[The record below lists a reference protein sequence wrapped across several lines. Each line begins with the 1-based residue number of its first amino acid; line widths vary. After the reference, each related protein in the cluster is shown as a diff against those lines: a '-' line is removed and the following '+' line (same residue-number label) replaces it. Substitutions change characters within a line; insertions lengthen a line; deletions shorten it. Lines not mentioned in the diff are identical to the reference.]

1 MFIRRIWKLLEEDR
15 RLMVVSVLAGLCFT
29 GLGILPPLLV
39 RQMIRRLDG
48 QAVSTSF
55 MTLGLILAA
64 IYLTRGCVR
73 YLYGLSSH
81 VAAYRTLHRLTNRVF
96 QHLQGMSASF
106 FDRNHSGN
114 LVARTMGDV
123 EAVEDFIAHG
133 IPETMLAIVIPLT
146 MSIVLFV
153 INWQLALVA
162 LIPLPIVALMVYVI
176 ATRTRNTWR
185 GVRRRFAEVSARLQ
199 DYLAGI
205 SVLQAFGREQEAA
218 RSLERQSREYS
229 DRIIYANCWSLVP
242 AGIIETASGAGL
254 VLVVVAGAWMV
265 DTPGDAGMYV
275 EVADLVVFLM
285 YLGQIFLPFLRLAN
299 LTDNLQ
305 KAAASAERVFEVLDL
320 ESEIGDSPQAVIPE
334 KTGSDILFD
343 QVNFS
348 YQPGDPVLQ
357 EASFHVAEGEV
368 VALVGETGVGKST
381 ACHLL
386 LRFYEH
392 QGGVIRLGDNDI
404 RELPLKYL
412 REQIGIVSQDIFLF
426 EGSIRENL
434 LMGSPDATE
443 LQLEVAVQA
452 AHAKGF
458 IEAFPD
464 GYDTLVGERGIRLS
478 GGQKQ
483 RIGIARALLKDA
495 PVLLLDEATSAVDVE
510 TERAIKEAVLQLVAG
525 RTVLI
530 VAHRLSTIRAAD
542 RIVVLAEGRVVES
555 GTYAELLDA
564 GGAFTKLCAVGVEK
578 FV

>member
-1 MFIRRIWKLLEEDR
+1 
-15 RLMVVSVLAGLCFT
+15 
-29 GLGILPPLLV
+29 
-39 RQMIRRLDG
+39 
-48 QAVSTSF
+48 
-55 MTLGLILAA
+55 
-64 IYLTRGCVR
+64 
-73 YLYGLSSH
+73 
-81 VAAYRTLHRLTNRVF
+81 
-96 QHLQGMSASF
+96 
-106 FDRNHSGN
+106 
-114 LVARTMGDV
+114 
-123 EAVEDFIAHG
+123 
-133 IPETMLAIVIPLT
+133 MLAIVIPVT

-205 SVLQAFGREQEAA
+205 SVLQAFGREKDAA
-218 RSLERQSREYS
+218 RALEQQSREYS

-265 DTPGDAGMYV
+265 DTPGEAGMYV

-320 ESEIGDSPQAVIPE
+320 ESEISDSPQAAIPG
-334 KTGSDILFD
+334 KTGCDIVFD
-343 QVNFS
+343 QVGFS
-348 YQPGDPVLQ
+348 YQPGEPVLQ
-357 EASFHVAEGEV
+357 EASFHVAEGEI

-381 ACHLL
+381 VCHLL
-386 LRFYEH
+386 LRFYDH
-392 QGGVIRLGDNDI
+392 QGGVIRLGGNDI

-412 REQIGIVSQDIFLF
+412 REQIGLVSQDIFLF

-434 LMGSPDATE
+434 LMGSPEATE
-443 LQLEVAVQA
+443 SQLEVAVQA

-458 IEAFPD
+458 IESFPD

-542 RIVVLAEGRVVES
+542 RIVVLEGGRVVES
-555 GTYAELLDA
+555 GTYEELANA
-564 GGAFTKLCAVGVEK
+564 GGAFTRLCAVGVEK